1 MPDPAADRD
10 LRIRLAAFEWLREQA
25 DLYDGV
31 LPWTVLSKGFE
42 FEGARVPL
50 VAMQGIFKPKVL
62 PEIPLTIRTASHDP
76 YHDDLAGDGGVLRYA
91 YRGNDP
97 WHRDNRGLRLA
108 MERRVPLIYLYGIAK
123 GKYVPAWPVLIVGD
137 DPAHKMFT
145 VQIEDST
152 RVGADVTR
160 IAEGLQRVEPPA
172 PDAGADA
179 RRSYITRA
187 FQARLHQR
195 AFRERVLGAYK
206 TQCALCRLRH
216 EELLDAAHIIGDTE
230 PDGDPVIPNGLALC
244 KLHHAAYDR
253 HFLTVTPAYVIE
265 VRPSI
270 LAEEDGPMLLHGLKE
285 MHGREIYLPHH
296 REHHPDRERLER
308 RYRRFRAAG

>member
-1 MPDPAADRD
+1 
-10 LRIRLAAFEWLREQA
+10 
-25 DLYDGV
+25 
-31 LPWTVLSKGFE
+31 
-42 FEGARVPL
+42 
-50 VAMQGIFKPKVL
+50 
-62 PEIPLTIRTASHDP
+62 
-76 YHDDLAGDGGVLRYA
+76 
-91 YRGNDP
+91 
-97 WHRDNRGLRLA
+97 

-123 GKYVPAWPVLIVGD
+123 GKYVPAWPVLIVSD
-137 DPAHKMFT
+137 DPANKMFT
-145 VQIEDST
+145 VQIEDSG
-152 RVGADVTR
+152 RVRRDVASTG
-160 IAEGLQRVEPPA
+160 EGQQRLEPPA

-230 PDGDPVIPNGLALC
+230 PDGEPVIPNGLALC

-253 HFLTVTPAYVIE
+253 NFLTVTPAYVIE